1 MPTFPFSLGGERAA
15 PRAEQPLYVRPREN
29 SVRQTQVALSGDRKA
44 PLLLAFHRAFLPL
57 VRLLR
62 VHLGR
67 LGLVLDSTSSDP
79 SIRYLKGGS
88 GCPSKL

>member
-1 MPTFPFSLGGERAA
+1 MHLPYCSLAVAA
-15 PRAEQPLYVRPREN
+15 PLTERPLYVRPRED
-29 SVRQTQVALSGDRKA
+29 SVRQTQMALSGDRKA
-44 PLLLAFHRAFLPL
+44 PPLLAFHRAYLPL

-79 SIRYLKGGS
+79 SVRYLEGGS
-88 GCPSKL
+88 GCPSQL